1 MSELE
6 GELLALLARHPSL
19 GNGKARE
26 LLGCDEASYELVK
39 KALLASGLVVQ
50 GRGRGGSIRLA
61 GANGGTHAPTPI
73 AAPVPSTHRV
83 DPQGAAEPA
92 GPAATGLPA
101 AHHEALRSG
110 AAMPPPVPY
119 PTTKR
124 GPGRPP
130 KEKSP
135 SPSTDPPYEDPVPST
150 PRVDI
155 RSATRTTATSKQRL
169 EATLWDIANALR
181 GKMSADDF
189 RDYILGFI
197 FFKYL
202 SEKMEI
208 YADEILHPDGITYE
222 EITAKTKDRA
232 AYLKA
237 VSELS
242 VEHLGYFLEPE
253 ELFKNIVPG
262 GEEAEGADAPFILD
276 KLTKVLNRISDS
288 TRGHE
293 SEDDFANLFEDLDL
307 TSSKLGKGEKDK
319 NNLVVKVLR
328 KLATVDFELNDP
340 AHDVLGDAYEY
351 LIAQFAS
358 GAGKKAGEFYTPQE
372 VSTVLAR
379 IVTTGKKRLKNVYD
393 PTCGSGSLLL
403 RVKREVLDVGTIYGQ
418 EMNPTTFN
426 LCRMNMIMH
435 DVHYRQFD
443 VRNEDTLERP
453 QHLEHR
459 FEAIVANPPFSAHWK
474 AGPTKSTDDR
484 FSAPGKLAPQ
494 TKADFAFL
502 LHMLHHLEEGGT
514 LACVLPHGVLFRGAA
529 EAHIREYLIR
539 DLNVLDAV
547 IGLPA
552 QIFYG
557 TGIPT
562 SIVVL
567 KRGRKGRDNILFI
580 DASGE
585 GNYEK
590 VKTQN
595 KLRPQDVDRIVNT
608 YREFTSRRDGRSEQ
622 EKYSHVA
629 TLEEVKA
636 NGYNL
641 NIPRFVDTFVAE
653 DAVDLKA
660 VAKELV
666 ALEKGM
672 KETDASLAG
681 YCKELGIEAPVL

>member
-1 MSELE
+1 MSPTPSPPEQQ
-6 GELLALLARHPSL
+6 LLDLLHQHPSL
-19 GNGKARE
+19 GNAKARE
-26 LLGCDEASYELVK
+26 LLQWSASQYEVVKANLV
-39 KALLASGLVVQ
+39 LQGLIIQ
-50 GRGRGGSIRLA
+50 GRGRGGSIKLA
-61 GANGGTHAPTPI
+61 VNTSPE
-73 AAPVPSTHRV
+73 AADHL
-83 DPQGAAEPA
+83 AAEPMDLQPM
-92 GPAATGLPA
+92 GPMGTRPP
-101 AHHEALRSG
+101 
-110 AAMPPPVPY
+110 MPVHY
-119 PTTKR
+119 PTAKR

-130 KEKSP
+130 LTSAKATA
-135 SPSTDPPYEDPVPST
+135 STKAKGLE
-150 PRVDI
+150 
-155 RSATRTTATSKQRL
+155 ATGLEAGGPEAQGPEPKTSRTTVTSKQRL

-181 GKMSADDF
+181 GKMSPDDF

-208 YADEILHPDGITYE
+208 YADEILHPDGITYD

-253 ELFKNIVPG
+253 ELFKNIVPS

-276 KLTKVLNRISDS
+276 KLTAVLRHISDS

-379 IVTTGKKRLKNVYD
+379 IVTTGKKRLKSVYD

-459 FEAIVANPPFSAHWK
+459 FEAIVANPPFSAEWN

-484 FSAPGKLAPQ
+484 FSAPGKLAPK

-502 LHMLHHLEEGGT
+502 LHMLHHLDTGGT

-567 KRGRKGRDNILFI
+567 KKGRKNSDVLFI
-580 DASGE
+580 DASQH
-585 GNYEK
+585 YEK

-595 KLRPQDVDRIVNT
+595 KLRPEDVDRIVST
-608 YREFTSRRDGRSEQ
+608 YRERSAQ
-622 EKYSHVA
+622 PKYSHVA
-629 TLEEVKA
+629 PVSELKA

-641 NIPRFVDTFVAE
+641 NIPRYVDTFEAE
-653 DAVDLKA
+653 ETVDLKA

-672 KETDASLAG
+672 KETDATLAG
-681 YCKELGIEAPVL
+681 YCKELGIEMPFA

>member
-1 MSELE
+1 M
-6 GELLALLARHPSL
+6 
-19 GNGKARE
+19 
-26 LLGCDEASYELVK
+26 
-39 KALLASGLVVQ
+39 
-50 GRGRGGSIRLA
+50 
-61 GANGGTHAPTPI
+61 
-73 AAPVPSTHRV
+73 
-83 DPQGAAEPA
+83 
-92 GPAATGLPA
+92 
-101 AHHEALRSG
+101 
-110 AAMPPPVPY
+110 
-119 PTTKR
+119 
-124 GPGRPP
+124 
-130 KEKSP
+130 
-135 SPSTDPPYEDPVPST
+135 
-150 PRVDI
+150 
-155 RSATRTTATSKQRL
+155 TSKQKL
-169 EATLWDIANALR
+169 EATLWDIANTLR
-181 GKMSADDF
+181 GKMAADDF

-197 FFKYL
+197 FYKYL
-202 SEKMEI
+202 SEKMEL
-208 YADEILHPDGITYE
+208 YADEILHPDGITYDA
-222 EITAKTKDRA
+222 IKTGTKDRE
-232 AYLKA
+232 AYLHA
-237 VSELS
+237 VRELA

-253 ELFKNIVPG
+253 ELFKNIVPA

-276 KLTKVLNRISDS
+276 KLTKVLNQISDS

-328 KLATVDFELNDP
+328 KLATVDFELGDSQR
-340 AHDVLGDAYEY
+340 DVLGDAYEY

-379 IVTTGKKRLKNVYD
+379 IVTTGKDRLKNVYD

-403 RVKREVLDVGTIYGQ
+403 RVKRETPNGVAMIYGQ
-418 EMNPTTFN
+418 EMNPTTYN

-435 DVHYRQFD
+435 DVHFRQFD
-443 VRNEDTLERP
+443 IRNEDTLERP
-453 QHLEHR
+453 QHLEQR

-474 AGPTKSTDDR
+474 NGTTKSTDER
-484 FSAPGKLAPQ
+484 FSAPGRLAPR

-502 LHMLHHLEEGGT
+502 LHMLHQLDEGGT

-562 SIVVL
+562 SILVL
-567 KRGRKGRDNILFI
+567 KRGRKDKDNILFI
-580 DASGE
+580 DASAE

-595 KLRPQDVDRIVNT
+595 KLRPEDVDRIVST
-608 YREFTSRRDGRSEQ
+608 YRERTAQ

-629 TLEEVKA
+629 TLAEVKA
-636 NGYNL
+636 NDYNL
-641 NIPRFVDTFVAE
+641 NIPRYVDTFEAE
-653 DAVDLKA
+653 EAVDLTA
-660 VAKELV
+660 VAKELQG
-666 ALEKGM
+666 LENGM
-672 KETDASLAG
+672 KETDASLAE
-681 YCKELGIEAPVL
+681 YCEELGIEMPFA

>member
-1 MSELE
+1 MNDHAQQEQELI
-6 GELLALLARHPSL
+6 ALLQEHTSL
-19 GNGKARE
+19 GNGKARQI
-26 LLGCDEASYELVK
+26 LGWDEATYEQVKQALV
-39 KALLASGLVVQ
+39 ASGQVAQ
-50 GRGRGGSIRLA
+50 GRGRGGSISLVAVASSLA
-61 GANGGTHAPTPI
+61 
-73 AAPVPSTHRV
+73 R
-83 DPQGAAEPA
+83 
-92 GPAATGLPA
+92 TG
-101 AHHEALRSG
+101 HEASKPQAHRPIGQQAPSPM
-110 AAMPPPVPY
+110 ANEPQAMY
-119 PTTKR
+119 PKR

-130 KEKSP
+130 KAH
-135 SPSTDPPYEDPVPST
+135 T
-150 PRVDI
+150 PQAHGLEAPKPEGPQA
-155 RSATRTTATSKQRL
+155 SKPEPKNHRTSVTAKQRL

-197 FFKYL
+197 FYKYL
-202 SEKMEI
+202 SEKMEL
-208 YADEILHPDGITYE
+208 YADEILHPDGITYD
-222 EITAKTKDRA
+222 EITARTKDRA
-232 AYLKA
+232 AYLNA
-237 VSELS
+237 VRDLA

-253 ELFKNIVPG
+253 ELFKNIVPK
-262 GEEAEGADAPFILD
+262 GEDEDGVDAPFILD
-276 KLTKVLNRISDS
+276 KLTRVLNRISDS

-307 TSSKLGKGEKDK
+307 TSSKLGKSEKDK
-319 NNLVVKVLR
+319 NNLVVRVLR
-328 KLATVDFELNDP
+328 KLATVDFELRNDNE
-340 AHDVLGDAYEY
+340 HKVDVLGEAYEY

-358 GAGKKAGEFYTPQE
+358 GAGKKAGEFYTPKE
-372 VSTVLAR
+372 VSMVLAK
-379 IVTTGKKRLKNVYD
+379 IVTTDKKRLKNVYD

-403 RVKREVLDVGTIYGQ
+403 RVRHEVLNVGQLVGQ
-418 EMNPTTFN
+418 EMNPTTYN

-435 DVHYRQFD
+435 DLHYRGFD
-443 VRNEDTLERP
+443 IKNEDTLERP
-453 QHLEHR
+453 QHLDLR

-474 AGPTKSTDDR
+474 PGPTKSTDDR

-562 SIVVL
+562 CIVVL
-567 KRGRKGRDNILFI
+567 KKGRKIDDVLFI
-580 DASGE
+580 DASQH
-585 GNYEK
+585 YEK

-595 KLRPQDVDRIVNT
+595 KLRPEDVDRIVNT
-608 YREFTSRRDGRSEQ
+608 YRERSEQ

-629 TLEEVKA
+629 TLDELKA

-641 NIPRFVDTFVAE
+641 NIPRYVDTFEAE
-653 DAVDLKA
+653 EAVDLKA
-660 VAKELV
+660 VAKELQ
-666 ALEKGM
+666 ALEQGM
-672 KETDASLAG
+672 KATDAELAG
-681 YCKELGIEAPVL
+681 YCKELGIEMLFA

>member
-1 MSELE
+1 MEHD
-6 GELLALLARHPSL
+6 AQ
-19 GNGKARE
+19 
-26 LLGCDEASYELVK
+26 ASHE
-39 KALLASGLVVQ
+39 
-50 GRGRGGSIRLA
+50 
-61 GANGGTHAPTPI
+61 
-73 AAPVPSTHRV
+73 APVHFRIGILHPFTS
-83 DPQGAAEPA
+83 AETSA
-92 GPAATGLPA
+92 
-101 AHHEALRSG
+101 
-110 AAMPPPVPY
+110 
-119 PTTKR
+119 
-124 GPGRPP
+124 
-130 KEKSP
+130 SP
-135 SPSTDPPYEDPVPST
+135 NM
-150 PRVDI
+150 
-155 RSATRTTATSKQRL
+155 TSKQRL
-169 EATLWDIANALR
+169 EATLWDIANTLR

-208 YADEILHPDGITYE
+208 YADEILHPDGVSYDDLLKGE
-222 EITAKTKDRA
+222 NVREGKSERVKDTDRDA
-232 AYLKA
+232 FLNEVRLLA
-237 VSELS
+237 

-262 GEEAEGADAPFILD
+262 ASSASAPGKPRSSPEVLEGREGEADEPFILD
-276 KLTKVLNRISDS
+276 KLTAVLRHISDS

-358 GAGKKAGEFYTPQE
+358 GAGATAGEFYTPQE

-403 RVKREVLDVGTIYGQ
+403 RVKKETPNGVGMIYGQ

-459 FEAIVANPPFSAHWK
+459 FEAIVANPPFSAQWN

-484 FSAPGKLAPQ
+484 FSAPGKLAPK

-502 LHMLHHLEEGGT
+502 LHMVYQLDDKGT
-514 LACVLPHGVLFRGAA
+514 LACVLPHGALFRSGV
-529 EAHIREYLIR
+529 EAQIRKHLIKDR
-539 DLNVLDAV
+539 NYLDAV
-547 IGLPA
+547 IGLPPN
-552 QIFYG
+552 IFFG
-557 TGIPT
+557 TVIPT
-562 SIVVL
+562 CIVVV
-567 KRGRKGRDNILFI
+567 KKEREHPNNVLFV
-580 DASGE
+580 DASSD
-585 GNYEK
+585 NYYEK
-590 VKTQN
+590 VPLGSQN
-595 KLRPQDVDRIVNT
+595 KLRIEDVDRIVNA
-608 YREFTSRRDGRSEQ
+608 YRERVSVPRF
-622 EKYSHVA
+622 SHVA
-629 TLEEVKA
+629 QLNELA
-636 NGYNL
+636 DNGYSL
-641 NIPRFVDTFVAE
+641 SIPRYVNTFERGSTVDI
-653 DAVDLKA
+653 DAVATELKDLH
-660 VAKELV
+660 VA
-666 ALEKGM
+666 M
-672 KETDASLAG
+672 RETDMELASF
-681 YCKELGIEAPVL
+681 CKELGIQSPLA

>member
-1 MSELE
+1 M
-6 GELLALLARHPSL
+6 
-19 GNGKARE
+19 
-26 LLGCDEASYELVK
+26 
-39 KALLASGLVVQ
+39 
-50 GRGRGGSIRLA
+50 
-61 GANGGTHAPTPI
+61 
-73 AAPVPSTHRV
+73 
-83 DPQGAAEPA
+83 
-92 GPAATGLPA
+92 
-101 AHHEALRSG
+101 
-110 AAMPPPVPY
+110 
-119 PTTKR
+119 
-124 GPGRPP
+124 
-130 KEKSP
+130 
-135 SPSTDPPYEDPVPST
+135 
-150 PRVDI
+150 
-155 RSATRTTATSKQRL
+155 TAKQRL
-169 EATLWDIANALR
+169 EATLWDIANTLR

-197 FFKYL
+197 FYKYL
-202 SEKMEI
+202 SEKMEL
-208 YADEILHPDGITYE
+208 YADEILHPDGITYDQ
-222 EITAKTKDRA
+222 ITAKTKDRK

-253 ELFKNIVPG
+253 ELFKNIVPT
-262 GEEAEGADAPFILD
+262 GEEEDGADAPFILD
-276 KLTKVLNRISDS
+276 KLTQVLNHISDS

-379 IVTTGKKRLKNVYD
+379 IVTTGKKRLKAVYD

-403 RVKREVLDVGTIYGQ
+403 RVKREVLDPANAGQAVGLMFYGQ

-459 FEAIVANPPFSAHWK
+459 FEAIVANPPFSAQWN
-474 AGPTKSTDDR
+474 ASVTKSTDDR
-484 FSAPGKLAPQ
+484 FSAPGKLAPK

-502 LHMLHHLEEGGT
+502 LHMLHHLEDGGT

-562 SIVVL
+562 CIVVL
-567 KRGRKGRDNILFI
+567 KKGRKTDDVLFI
-580 DASGE
+580 DASQH
-585 GNYEK
+585 YEK

-595 KLRPQDVDRIVNT
+595 KLRPEDVDRIVST
-608 YREFTSRRDGRSEQ
+608 YRERSAQ

-629 TLEEVKA
+629 TLAELKA

-641 NIPRFVDTFVAE
+641 NIPRYVDTFEAE
-653 DAVDLKA
+653 ETVDLNA

-672 KETDASLAG
+672 KETDAALAG
-681 YCKELGIEAPVL
+681 YCKELGIEMPFA

>member
-1 MSELE
+1 M
-6 GELLALLARHPSL
+6 
-19 GNGKARE
+19 
-26 LLGCDEASYELVK
+26 
-39 KALLASGLVVQ
+39 
-50 GRGRGGSIRLA
+50 
-61 GANGGTHAPTPI
+61 
-73 AAPVPSTHRV
+73 
-83 DPQGAAEPA
+83 
-92 GPAATGLPA
+92 
-101 AHHEALRSG
+101 
-110 AAMPPPVPY
+110 
-119 PTTKR
+119 
-124 GPGRPP
+124 
-130 KEKSP
+130 
-135 SPSTDPPYEDPVPST
+135 
-150 PRVDI
+150 
-155 RSATRTTATSKQRL
+155 TAKQKL
-169 EATLWDIANALR
+169 EATLWDIANTLR

-208 YADEILHPDGITYE
+208 YADEILHPDGITYDQ
-222 EITAKTKDRA
+222 IKPSTKDRK

-253 ELFKNIVPG
+253 ELFKNIVPT

-276 KLTKVLNRISDS
+276 KLTAVLRHISDS

-358 GAGKKAGEFYTPQE
+358 GAGKKAGEFYSPQE

-379 IVTTGKKRLKNVYD
+379 IVTMGKQRLKSAYD

-403 RVKREVLDVGTIYGQ
+403 RVKRETPNGVGMLYGQ

-459 FEAIVANPPFSAHWK
+459 FEAIVANPPFSAEWN

-484 FSAPGKLAPQ
+484 FSAPGKLAPK

-502 LHMLHHLEEGGT
+502 LHMLHHLEDGGT

-567 KRGRKGRDNILFI
+567 KRGRKDRDNILFI

-595 KLRPQDVDRIVNT
+595 KLRPADVDRIVST
-608 YREFTSRRDGRSEQ
+608 YRERTAQ
-622 EKYSHVA
+622 PKYSHVA
-629 TLEEVKA
+629 KLDELKT

-641 NIPRFVDTFVAE
+641 NIPRYVDTFEAE
-653 DAVDLKA
+653 EAVDLKA
-660 VAKELV
+660 VAKELQ
-666 ALEKGM
+666 ALEQGM
-672 KETDASLAG
+672 NETDADLAK
-681 YCKELGIEAPVL
+681 YCKELGIEMPFA

>member
-1 MSELE
+1 M
-6 GELLALLARHPSL
+6 
-19 GNGKARE
+19 
-26 LLGCDEASYELVK
+26 
-39 KALLASGLVVQ
+39 
-50 GRGRGGSIRLA
+50 
-61 GANGGTHAPTPI
+61 
-73 AAPVPSTHRV
+73 
-83 DPQGAAEPA
+83 
-92 GPAATGLPA
+92 
-101 AHHEALRSG
+101 
-110 AAMPPPVPY
+110 
-119 PTTKR
+119 
-124 GPGRPP
+124 
-130 KEKSP
+130 
-135 SPSTDPPYEDPVPST
+135 
-150 PRVDI
+150 
-155 RSATRTTATSKQRL
+155 TSKQRL

-197 FFKYL
+197 FYKYL
-202 SEKMEI
+202 SEKMEL
-208 YADEILHPDGITYE
+208 YADEILHPDGITYDA
-222 EITAKTKDRA
+222 ITEKTKDRQ
-232 AYLKA
+232 AYLNA
-237 VSELS
+237 VRDLS
-242 VEHLGYFLEPE
+242 VDKLGYFLQPE
-253 ELFKNIVPG
+253 ELFKRMVPG
-262 GEEAEGADAPFILD
+262 EHMDQDGQPPFILD
-276 KLTKVLNRISDS
+276 KLQQVLNHISDS

-293 SEDDFANLFEDLDL
+293 SEEDFANLFEDLDL
-307 TSSKLGKGEKDK
+307 TSSKLGKSESDK
-319 NNLVVKVLR
+319 NAVIVRVLR
-328 KLATVDFELNDP
+328 TLATVDFELNDP
-340 AHDVLGDAYEY
+340 THDVLGDAYEY

-379 IVTTGKKRLKNVYD
+379 IVTTGKKRLKAVYD

-443 VRNEDTLERP
+443 IRNEDTLERP

-502 LHMLHHLEEGGT
+502 LHMLHHLDEGGT

-567 KRGRKGRDNILFI
+567 KRGRKDRDNILFI

-595 KLRPQDVDRIVNT
+595 KLRSQDVDRIVST
-608 YREFTSRRDGRSEQ
+608 YRERTAQ
-622 EKYSHVA
+622 PKYSHVA

-641 NIPRFVDTFVAE
+641 NIPRYVDTFEAE
-653 DAVDLKA
+653 ESVDLNA
-660 VAKELV
+660 VAKELQ

-672 KETDASLAG
+672 KETDATLAG
-681 YCKELGIEAPVL
+681 YCKELGIEMPFA

>member
-1 MSELE
+1 MSSTPSPPEQQ
-6 GELLALLARHPSL
+6 LLDLLHQHPSL
-19 GNGKARE
+19 GNAKARE
-26 LLGCDEASYELVK
+26 LLQWSESQYEVVKANLV
-39 KALLASGLVVQ
+39 LQGLIIQ
-50 GRGRGGSIRLA
+50 GRGRGGSIKLA
-61 GANGGTHAPTPI
+61 VNTSPE
-73 AAPVPSTHRV
+73 AADHL
-83 DPQGAAEPA
+83 AAEPMDLQPM
-92 GPAATGLPA
+92 GPMGTRPP
-101 AHHEALRSG
+101 
-110 AAMPPPVPY
+110 MPVHY

-124 GPGRPP
+124 AMPAGRQGPGRPP
-130 KEKSP
+130 LTSAKATA
-135 SPSTDPPYEDPVPST
+135 STKAKGPE
-150 PRVDI
+150 
-155 RSATRTTATSKQRL
+155 ATGLEAGGQEAQGPEPKTSRTTVTSKQKL

-202 SEKMEI
+202 SEKMEL
-208 YADEILHPDGITYE
+208 YADEILHPDGITYD
-222 EITAKTKDRA
+222 EITPSTKDRA

-253 ELFKNIVPG
+253 ELFKNIVPS

-403 RVKREVLDVGTIYGQ
+403 RVKREVLDPAGAGQAVGMMIYGQ

-502 LHMLHHLEEGGT
+502 LHMLHHLDEGGT

-567 KRGRKGRDNILFI
+567 KKGRKRDDILFI
-580 DASGE
+580 DASQH
-585 GNYEK
+585 YEK

-595 KLRPQDVDRIVNT
+595 KLRAEDVDRIVNT
-608 YREFTSRRDGRSEQ
+608 YRERSEQ

-629 TLEEVKA
+629 TLDEVKA
-636 NGYNL
+636 NGCNL
-641 NIPRFVDTFVAE
+641 NIPRYVDTFEAE
-653 DAVDLKA
+653 EAVDLNA
-660 VAKELV
+660 VAKELQ
-666 ALEKGM
+666 ALEQSM
-672 KETDASLAG
+672 KETDATLAG
-681 YCKELGIEAPVL
+681 YCKELGIVAPF

>member
-1 MSELE
+1 M
-6 GELLALLARHPSL
+6 
-19 GNGKARE
+19 
-26 LLGCDEASYELVK
+26 
-39 KALLASGLVVQ
+39 
-50 GRGRGGSIRLA
+50 
-61 GANGGTHAPTPI
+61 
-73 AAPVPSTHRV
+73 
-83 DPQGAAEPA
+83 
-92 GPAATGLPA
+92 
-101 AHHEALRSG
+101 
-110 AAMPPPVPY
+110 
-119 PTTKR
+119 
-124 GPGRPP
+124 
-130 KEKSP
+130 
-135 SPSTDPPYEDPVPST
+135 
-150 PRVDI
+150 
-155 RSATRTTATSKQRL
+155 TSKQRL

-208 YADEILHPDGITYE
+208 YADEILHPDGITYD
-222 EITAKTKDRA
+222 EITPSTKDRT

-237 VSELS
+237 VSDLS

-262 GEEAEGADAPFILD
+262 ASSASAPGKREAPPEALEGEADEPFILD
-276 KLTKVLNRISDS
+276 KLTAVLRHISDS

-379 IVTTGKKRLKNVYD
+379 IVTTGKKRLKAVYD

-403 RVKREVLDVGTIYGQ
+403 RVKREVLDPAGAGQAVGMMIYGQ

-502 LHMLHHLEEGGT
+502 LHMLHHLDEGGT

-567 KRGRKGRDNILFI
+567 KRGRKDRDNILFI

-595 KLRPQDVDRIVNT
+595 KLRPADVDRIVST
-608 YREFTSRRDGRSEQ
+608 YRERVAQ
-622 EKYSHVA
+622 PKYSHVA
-629 TLEEVKA
+629 TLDEVKA

-641 NIPRFVDTFVAE
+641 NIPRYVDTFEAE
-653 DAVDLKA
+653 ETVDLTA

-672 KETDASLAG
+672 KETDATLAG
-681 YCKELGIEAPVL
+681 YCKELGIEMPFA

>member
-1 MSELE
+1 M
-6 GELLALLARHPSL
+6 
-19 GNGKARE
+19 
-26 LLGCDEASYELVK
+26 
-39 KALLASGLVVQ
+39 
-50 GRGRGGSIRLA
+50 
-61 GANGGTHAPTPI
+61 
-73 AAPVPSTHRV
+73 
-83 DPQGAAEPA
+83 
-92 GPAATGLPA
+92 
-101 AHHEALRSG
+101 
-110 AAMPPPVPY
+110 
-119 PTTKR
+119 
-124 GPGRPP
+124 
-130 KEKSP
+130 
-135 SPSTDPPYEDPVPST
+135 
-150 PRVDI
+150 
-155 RSATRTTATSKQRL
+155 TAKQRL
-169 EATLWDIANALR
+169 EATLWDIANTLR

-202 SEKMEI
+202 SEKMEL
-208 YADEILHPDGITYE
+208 YADEILHPDGVSYDDLLE
-222 EITAKTKDRA
+222 GREVKEVKEGREVKEVKEIGKVKKGERA

-237 VSELS
+237 VRDLS

-253 ELFKNIVPG
+253 ELFKNIVPT

-328 KLATVDFELNDP
+328 KLATVDFELKDP

-379 IVTTGKKRLKNVYD
+379 IVTTGKKRLKAVYD

-443 VRNEDTLERP
+443 VRHEDTLERP

-459 FEAIVANPPFSAHWK
+459 FEAIVANPPFSAQWN

-484 FSAPGKLAPQ
+484 FSAPGKLAPK

-502 LHMLHHLEEGGT
+502 LHMLHHLEDGGT
-514 LACVLPHGVLFRGAA
+514 LACVLPHGVLFRGSA

-567 KRGRKGRDNILFI
+567 KKGRK
-580 DASGE
+580 DARMSSSS
-585 GNYEK
+585 
-590 VKTQN
+590 T
-595 KLRPQDVDRIVNT
+595 PASIT
-608 YREFTSRRDGRSEQ
+608 RR
-622 EKYSHVA
+622 
-629 TLEEVKA
+629 
-636 NGYNL
+636 
-641 NIPRFVDTFVAE
+641 
-653 DAVDLKA
+653 
-660 VAKELV
+660 
-666 ALEKGM
+666 
-672 KETDASLAG
+672 
-681 YCKELGIEAPVL
+681 